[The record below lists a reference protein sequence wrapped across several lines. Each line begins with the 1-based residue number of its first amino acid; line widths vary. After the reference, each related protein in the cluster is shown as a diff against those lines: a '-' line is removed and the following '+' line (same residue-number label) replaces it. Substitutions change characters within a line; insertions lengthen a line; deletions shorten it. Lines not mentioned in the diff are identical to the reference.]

1 MSNYPSELS
10 HAAALARDLI
20 QIDTTNYGNG
30 ESRGE
35 EVAAQ
40 YVESQL
46 TQMGLSSTM
55 FTPEAGRASLVSRIP
70 GKDSSLPPILVHG
83 HLDVVPADDAGWTHD
98 PYGGVIADGCLWGRG
113 AVDMKNMVAMML
125 ASAHEM
131 LSMGEQP
138 QRDVILAFLA
148 DEEDRG
154 RLGAQYLVDSK
165 PELFSGAIAA
175 IGEVGGYSVDID
187 GRRAYMVQTGEKSLT
202 WLRLIARGPAGHG
215 SRAYGA
221 TAIARLA
228 EAVARL
234 SAHSWPVQMLE
245 ATDVLIRAIRE
256 QLGAPETVGPHEAL
270 ASLGH
275 AAGFIEGGLSV
286 TANTTVLR
294 AGMKQNVVPA
304 LAEALVDVRAL
315 PGGELEAIAE
325 VRRLVGA
332 DIEVEVVTNLPGI
345 SSPATGSVMA
355 AMTESVRGKDPDAMV
370 LPYILPAGTDNKM
383 FSQIGIDGYG
393 FAPMML
399 PPEFNF
405 ADMFHNVDERVPLE
419 SLTFG
424 VDVLSDFLRRV

>member
-1 MSNYPSELS
+1 MNNGVKELS
-10 HAAALARDLI
+10 SVATIARDLI
-20 QIDTTNYGNG
+20 QIDTTNFGNG

-35 EVAAQ
+35 EIAAQ
-40 YVESQL
+40 YVESRL
-46 TQMGLSSTM
+46 TQMGLSSTS
-55 FTPEAGRASLVSRIP
+55 FSPEAGRTSLVSRIP
-70 GKDSSLPPILVHG
+70 GKDGSLPPLLLHG

-113 AVDMKNMVAMML
+113 AVDMKNMVAMIL
-125 ASAHEM
+125 ASTHEM
-131 LSMGEQP
+131 LVEGEQP

-165 PELFSGAIAA
+165 PELFAGAIAA
-175 IGEVGGYSVDID
+175 VGEVGGYSVDVG
-187 GRRAYMVQTGEKSLT
+187 GRRAYLVQTGEKSLT

-215 SRAYGA
+215 SRAYGR

-234 SAHSWPVQMLE
+234 SAHSWPVQMIE
-245 ATDVLIRAIRE
+245 ATDVLITAIRT
-256 QLGAPETVGPHEAL
+256 QLGAPETLSPQEAL

-275 AAGFIEGGLSV
+275 ASGFIEGGLSV

-304 LAEALVDVRAL
+304 VAEALVDVRAL

-332 DIEVEVVTNLPGI
+332 DIEVEVVTNLPGV
-345 SSPATGSVMA
+345 SSPATGSVME
-355 AMTESVRGKDPDAMV
+355 AMTASIRAKDPDALV

-383 FSQIGIDGYG
+383 FSQMGINGYG
-393 FAPMML
+393 FAPMLL
-399 PPEFNF
+399 PAEFNF
-405 ADMFHNVDERVPLE
+405 ADMFHNVDERVPIE

-424 VDVLSDFLRRV
+424 VGVLSDFLRRV